1 MTTRPKVFDV
11 QSRKLAIWVAVALGA
26 CLIAVIITF
35 AVLGG
40 GSGGTGSGY

>member
-1 MTTRPKVFDV
+1 M
-11 QSRKLAIWVAVALGA
+11 QSQKLAIWIAVALGV

-40 GSGGTGSGY
+40 GSSGTGTGY

>member
-1 MTTRPKVFDV
+1 VVDV
-11 QSRKLAIWVAVALGA
+11 QSRKLAVWVGVALAA
-26 CLIAVIITF
+26 CLLAVIITL